1 MMYMCKQIKKENIV
15 SMYDERVAE
24 LEYMLRAVNEK
35 LSASEVREKGLVT
48 TIDNIKARTSEESSI
63 LGGIIYNLLT
73 ECSLEQHHLEFA
85 IAQSTYS
92 DSKVTDV
99 LMYHECVPDGWLT
112 REYYVTVNV
121 PVSVCMTIVAKN
133 PEDAEEIARDLLE
146 GNGLESY
153 DMEYNSYYDGDY
165 TVEEA

>member
-24 LEYMLRAVNEK
+24 LEHLLNVAENKLADEVLRNERLENTNK
-35 LSASEVREKGLVT
+35 HVRA
-48 TIDNIKARTSEESSI
+48 KAFDETSMM
-63 LGGIIYNLLT
+63 GGIIRYLLD
-73 ECSLEQHHLEFA
+73 ECSLEEHHLEMA
-85 IAQSTYS
+85 IKASS
-92 DSKVTDV
+92 WIDNEVTDV
-99 LMYHECVPDGWLT
+99 LIYHECVPEGWLQ

-121 PVSVCMTIVAKN
+121 PVSVCLTIVAKDAQ
-133 PEDAEEIARDLLE
+133 DAEEIARDLLE

-153 DMEYNSYYDGDY
+153 DMEYNSYYDGEY

>member
-15 SMYDERVAE
+15 SMYDERLAE
-24 LEYMLRAVNEK
+24 LEHLLQVAEDKFLASELRAG
-35 LSASEVREKGLVT
+35 SLVT
-48 TIDNIKARTSEESSI
+48 TIDNIKARTSEETSI
-63 LGGIIYNLLT
+63 LGGIIYNLLSET
-73 ECSLEQHHLEFA
+73 ALEKHHLEYA
-85 IAQSTYS
+85 ILQSTYS
-92 DSKVTDV
+92 ESKVTDV
-99 LMYHECVPDGWLT
+99 LMYHECVPEGWLT

-121 PVSVCMTIVAKN
+121 PVSVCMTIVAKD

-153 DMEYNSYYDGDY
+153 DMEYNSYYDGEY

>member
-24 LEYMLRAVNEK
+24 LEHLLQVAEDKFLASELRAGN
-35 LSASEVREKGLVT
+35 LVT
-48 TIDNIKARTSEESSI
+48 TIDNIKARTSEETSI

-85 IAQSTYS
+85 IANSTYS

-112 REYYVTVNV
+112 REYYVTVTV
-121 PVSVCMTIVAKN
+121 PVTVCLTIVAKN
-133 PEDAEEIARDLLE
+133 TDDAEEIARDLIE

-153 DMEYNSYYDGDY
+153 DMEYNSYYDGEY
-165 TVEEA
+165 YAEEA

>member
-1 MMYMCKQIKKENIV
+1 MCKQIKKENIV
-15 SMYDERVAE
+15 TMYDERVAE

-48 TIDNIKARTSEESSI
+48 TIDNIKARTSEEASI
-63 LGGIIYNLLT
+63 LGGIIYNLLS
-73 ECSLEQHHLEFA
+73 ECSLQQHHLEFA
-85 IAQSTYS
+85 IAASNYTE
-92 DSKVTDV
+92 SKVTDT
-99 LMYHECVPDGWLT
+99 LMYHDCVPEGWLT
-112 REYYVTVNV
+112 REYYVTVSV

>member
-24 LEYMLRAVNEK
+24 LEHLLNVAENKLADEALRNERLENTNK
-35 LSASEVREKGLVT
+35 HVRAKSFDE
-48 TIDNIKARTSEESSI
+48 TSMM
-63 LGGIIYNLLT
+63 GGIIRYLFD
-73 ECSLEQHHLEFA
+73 ECGLEQHHLEQA
-85 IAQSTYS
+85 ITASS
-92 DSKVTDV
+92 WVDSEVIDV
-99 LMYHECVPDGWLT
+99 LEYHECVPEGWLS
-112 REYYVTVNV
+112 REYYVTVTV

-133 PEDAEEIARDLLE
+133 PNDAEEIARDLLE

-153 DMEYNSYYDGDY
+153 DMEYNSYYDGEY